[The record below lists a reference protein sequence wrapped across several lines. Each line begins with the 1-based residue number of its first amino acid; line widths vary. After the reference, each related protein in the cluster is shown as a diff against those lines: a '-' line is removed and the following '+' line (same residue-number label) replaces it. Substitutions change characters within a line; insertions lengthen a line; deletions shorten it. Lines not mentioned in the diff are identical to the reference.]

1 MIQLENVSKIYNK
14 KPILKNVNLKINSGE
29 FIVLIGESGCGKT
42 TLLKLLNKLI
52 EPSSGDITI
61 DEKLIKD
68 ENSIQLRRKIGYVI
82 QKVGLMPHMSIGEN
96 IEIIPKLLHWDKNIM
111 KKRSIELLELMGLD
125 PSEYYDRFPSELS
138 GGQKQRVGI
147 ARALANNPEI
157 ILMDE
162 PFSAL
167 DPVTRENLQD
177 EILNLHRELEKTIIF
192 VTHDMDEA
200 LKLGQKIAI
209 LKDGEIIQ
217 YDTPENILKK
227 PANEFVETFIG
238 KNRLWKNPDML
249 LARDIMRTHFLHVS
263 INRTLLFAISIM
275 DEHDLDYLVVTEK
288 NKNTGKNKAV
298 GVLVK
303 KDINFDYL
311 SKHISLEE
319 VMRTDFQSIE
329 FDENLTNI
337 IKEINN
343 LSIKIIV
350 VTDRKENLIGV
361 ITPNRLLTILSNML
375 S

>member
-217 YDTPENILKK
+217 YDTPENTLKK